1 MESILQQKVLL
12 LLPILFPIVSGA
24 ILLFLKSMDDR
35 KKRQWYVA
43 VVVIANAVFVLTAI
57 YLGSKEAFVLYEFS
71 EKLSLKFYIDGLS
84 MVFGTMVSILWVITT
99 FYAFEYMKH
108 EGRERQF
115 FSFFIMTFGVVI
127 GIAFSKNMLTLYLFY
142 EFLTLTTLPL
152 VMHGDDGKARH
163 CGRIYLI
170 YMMGGASLAFI
181 GLVFIGIYGTS
192 LDFIMGGILDTAL
205 AQKDKTMLHVVYLLA
220 FFGFGVKAAILPF
233 YHWLPTASVA
243 PTPVTALL
251 HAVAVVK
258 AGVFAIV
265 RLTYYNFGT
274 EFLQGTWVQ
283 NVILAAA
290 ALTIVFGSTA
300 ALRTPHIKRRYGY
313 STISNL
319 SYILFGIALMT
330 PS

>member
-127 GIAFSKNMLTLYLFY
+127 GIAFSKNMLTLYL
-142 EFLTLTTLPL
+142 
-152 VMHGDDGKARH
+152 
-163 CGRIYLI
+163 
-170 YMMGGASLAFI
+170 AF
-181 GLVFIGIYGTS
+181 
-192 LDFIMGGILDTAL
+192 DIM
-205 AQKDKTMLHVVYLLA
+205 Y
-220 FFGFGVKAAILPF
+220 
-233 YHWLPTASVA
+233 
-243 PTPVTALL
+243 
-251 HAVAVVK
+251 
-258 AGVFAIV
+258 
-265 RLTYYNFGT
+265 
-274 EFLQGTWVQ
+274 
-283 NVILAAA
+283 
-290 ALTIVFGSTA
+290 
-300 ALRTPHIKRRYGY
+300 
-313 STISNL
+313 
-319 SYILFGIALMT
+319 
-330 PS
+330 